1 MPLAREWTA
10 AADGVICAMR
20 GEGATWASIGLRLGL
35 SRNTVIERGRRLR
48 AEAPPRIVTV
58 VAEADAV
65 SDDPGRGPL
74 RAGHPLTWGL
84 LTDEAF
90 PGVGS

>member
-1 MPLAREWTA
+1 
-10 AADGVICAMR
+10 MR